1 VEGCVT
7 RDQLSLILDRF
18 EQWIVETVDY
28 ATDDHPYRTSYA
40 KDNARKDLFEALC
53 DGMEVPE

>member
-1 VEGCVT
+1 MT